1 MKNLAIILTLLAAF
15 ALTGCGSDEKASS
28 PAKAPSSSS
37 TAVTEQTTD
46 KTAKT
51 ASDAPVKKDFVITKT
66 VEKAMKEDNA
76 KIIDQY
82 TTEDGKGLIT
92 VMSNGKETYKI
103 YGSAR
108 KTEIGNSGKDSKLG
122 HFKPAN

>member
-15 ALTGCGSDEKASS
+15 ALAGCGSDEKASS

-51 ASDAPVKKDFVITKT
+51 ASDAPAQQNFKKTELVSQI
-66 VEKAMKEDNA
+66 MKERNVYVV
-76 KIIDQY
+76 KQY
-82 TTEDGKGLIT
+82 VQNRSLIT
-92 VMSNGKETYKI
+92 EYSDGEKSFE
-103 YGSAR
+103 SAR
-108 KTEIGNSGKDSKLG
+108 KVDLNKYNGESKLG

>member
-51 ASDAPVKKDFVITKT
+51 ASDAPAQQNFKKTELVSQI
-66 VEKAMKEDNA
+66 MKERNVYVV
-76 KIIDQY
+76 KQY
-82 TTEDGKGLIT
+82 VQNRSLIT
-92 VMSNGKETYKI
+92 EYSDGEKSFE
-103 YGSAR
+103 SAR
-108 KTEIGNSGKDSKLG
+108 KVDLNKYNGESKLG